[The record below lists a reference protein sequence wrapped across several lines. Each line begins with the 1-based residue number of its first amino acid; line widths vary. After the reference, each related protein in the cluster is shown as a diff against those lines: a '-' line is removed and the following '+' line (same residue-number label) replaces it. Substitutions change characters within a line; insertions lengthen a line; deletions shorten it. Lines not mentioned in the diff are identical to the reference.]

1 MASDSSS
8 NNRNS
13 SNSMQPSHTLQYSPQ
28 HSSYAPQISSNPHQ
42 LQHQQPAPSSA
53 LFSRSELQA
62 IDGFLESFSAPLT
75 GHPSLTTAGAPS
87 SSHQQQPYSSSTA
100 LYRPEYENPWRG
112 PPTIASS
119 TAPTLYNNQHSKYA
133 SYHPTAHHRPSSPSS
148 ASASSSSYPQTLG
161 QATSANTNGLTA
173 VRPPRISNS
182 PFSSTSYPEESPNER
197 EKRLK
202 NQAHDLAGWL
212 SWYNNTGQPSSMVEQ
227 HTTRSAHQHHHSVAR
242 TSGHSSTASTSNSEG
257 LPTPSS
263 RAPAYPSY
271 MDFVATDA
279 SVHNVMRPSDMLL
292 PKAQSN
298 RTAMSPVYT
307 QTQIPSYSEP
317 SDVGHV
323 ATLPDSGPFKGKT
336 KPSKGA
342 AKKKVSST
350 TAAAR
355 EKKAPTPKA
364 PAGKAAK
371 SEISLSATAP
381 SRKVGSSS
389 APLEAV
395 AGPSNI
401 TSDPANANSAAGN
414 KPALSDEQKRAN
426 HIASEQKRRHAIRA
440 AYDALCT
447 VVPSLRAAVKEYED
461 RLSKLH
467 PTVRKAATGDE
478 DGMDVDGTLQT
489 VAGVL
494 TGGIDVGG
502 EKIDGRAGPRS
513 EAVVLAN
520 SKSQSCLAVP
530 FITY

>member
-1 MASDSSS
+1 
-8 NNRNS
+8 
-13 SNSMQPSHTLQYSPQ
+13 
-28 HSSYAPQISSNPHQ
+28 
-42 LQHQQPAPSSA
+42 
-53 LFSRSELQA
+53 
-62 IDGFLESFSAPLT
+62 
-75 GHPSLTTAGAPS
+75 
-87 SSHQQQPYSSSTA
+87 
-100 LYRPEYENPWRG
+100 
-112 PPTIASS
+112 
-119 TAPTLYNNQHSKYA
+119 
-133 SYHPTAHHRPSSPSS
+133 
-148 ASASSSSYPQTLG
+148 
-161 QATSANTNGLTA
+161 
-173 VRPPRISNS
+173 
-182 PFSSTSYPEESPNER
+182 
-197 EKRLK
+197 
-202 NQAHDLAGWL
+202 
-212 SWYNNTGQPSSMVEQ
+212 
-227 HTTRSAHQHHHSVAR
+227 
-242 TSGHSSTASTSNSEG
+242 
-257 LPTPSS
+257 
-263 RAPAYPSY
+263 

-279 SVHNVMRPSDMLL
+279 SVHNVIRPSDMLL

-317 SDVGHV
+317 SDVGLV
-323 ATLPDSGPFKGKT
+323 ATLPDSGPVKGKT

-355 EKKAPTPKA
+355 EKKTLTPKA

-371 SEISLSATAP
+371 SEIPLSATAP
-381 SRKVGSSS
+381 SRKVESSS
-389 APLEAV
+389 APLIAV

-401 TSDPANANSAAGN
+401 TSDAANANSAAGN

-494 TGGIDVGG
+494 TGGIEVGG

-513 EAVVLAN
+513 EAVVLAK